1 MTSIRK
7 WFINFNDNLTNLTF
21 HSSSNFHYQIVS
33 AQSIQ
38 KNKLCLTS
46 LMSMDSALSLS
57 FINFIYIFL
66 QYVQYVGQK
75 FHGRSIS
82 HQIEFTHPLFQDIH
96 SLYASIYTNHIYN
109 ISYCLFFKEKSMPLG
124 SPHLRLLLTGMLQ
137 EVLL

>member
-46 LMSMDSALSLS
+46 LMSMNSALSLS
-57 FINFIYIFL
+57 FQVSYIYISSFIY
-66 QYVQYVGQK
+66 
-75 FHGRSIS
+75 
-82 HQIEFTHPLFQDIH
+82 
-96 SLYASIYTNHIYN
+96 NMYN
-109 ISYCLFFKEKSMPLG
+109 ILKQNFQREIIAIGEPTSQVITNWDATKGTPLG
-124 SPHLRLLLTGMLQ
+124 QRGATRDKSPGT
-137 EVLL
+137 EV